1 MSLKAIAKQLV
12 EMNENIVLI
21 FAFNGTGKTQLS
33 VAYKNET
40 KNAETGEHAG
50 VYYNAFSEDLFIWN
64 NDEEND
70 GVNIQLEILP
80 SSLNKFHSF
89 LYENESLI
97 MDKLAA
103 YNPKYRYRLNLY
115 DNIEK
120 GIESVTFFMEGKE
133 TVPIKISSGEG
144 RIFVWCFFLGLLDA
158 NGWADLQDA
167 HIFIDDP
174 VSSLDEHNIFVTADT
189 LFQQIETHY
198 EKKKIIITT
207 HHIGL
212 FSILANRLTKGEKS
226 GRYKNLTALHM
237 LKKVGDELKL
247 ETPRRSV
254 FLYHL
259 HLLQV
264 LEEAKGEQLYTY
276 HFALLRQLLENIAS
290 FLGTGRISHTLS
302 QIGVENVA
310 GVADVINSH
319 SHKSVYYDQTE
330 MMNSTEQEY
339 FNDIFAKLN
348 EEFQF
353 VLHAR

>member
-1 MSLKAIAKQLV
+1 
-12 EMNENIVLI
+12 
-21 FAFNGTGKTQLS
+21 
-33 VAYKNET
+33 
-40 KNAETGEHAG
+40 
-50 VYYNAFSEDLFIWN
+50 
-64 NDEEND
+64 
-70 GVNIQLEILP
+70 
-80 SSLNKFHSF
+80 
-89 LYENESLI
+89 
-97 MDKLAA
+97 
-103 YNPKYRYRLNLY
+103 
-115 DNIEK
+115 
-120 GIESVTFFMEGKE
+120 
-133 TVPIKISSGEG
+133 
-144 RIFVWCFFLGLLDA
+144 
-158 NGWADLQDA
+158 
-167 HIFIDDP
+167 
-174 VSSLDEHNIFVTADT
+174 
-189 LFQQIETHY
+189 
-198 EKKKIIITT
+198 
-207 HHIGL
+207 
-212 FSILANRLTKGEKS
+212 
-226 GRYKNLTALHM
+226 M